1 MFLIDKINNKISKI
15 TERTFGELGFRERD
29 HLQEWLANN
38 PEALGEEL
46 LIIQKEFNGFNDT
59 NERLDLLA
67 LDKQGNIVVIE
78 NKLDDSGRDVTWQ
91 VLKYA
96 SYCSSL
102 SKTQIKNIYQ
112 EFLSKTG
119 KESAAE
125 ENLSEFFEG
134 KDFEELQLNKGQ
146 TQRIILVAGNFRKE
160 VTSTVLWLMN
170 YKLRIQCFKITPYQL
185 GEQLFLNVE
194 QIIPMKDAEEYSI
207 SMAEKTQED
216 ISSQEELKSRDH
228 IRKEFWIKLLKEIN
242 SRSSLYQNISPS
254 NYQWIGAGSGI
265 GGVAYNF
272 GISKSFARCEV
283 YIDRGDQEENKF
295 IFDYLLQHKD
305 EIEVEFGG
313 TLEWERLDDKRASR
327 VKYEDKQYNVFDKEC
342 WNEMALFMAD
352 GMIRLERAFKGPL
365 KKVSQKLKSREIPVA
380 LSYSNP
386 S

>member
-67 LDKQGNIVVIE
+67 LDKQGNLVVIE

-102 SKTQIKNIYQ
+102 SKIQIKNIYHD
-112 EFLSKTG
+112 FLSKTG
-119 KESAAE
+119 NETAVE
-125 ENLSEFFEG
+125 DNLSDFFEG

-146 TQRIILVAGNFRKE
+146 TQRIIMVAGNFRKE

-194 QIIPMKDAEEYSI
+194 QMIPLKEAEEYSV

-216 ISSQEELKSRDH
+216 INSQEELKSRHH

-254 NYQWIGAGSGI
+254 HYHWIGTGSGI
-265 GGVAYNF
+265 GGIAFNF
-272 GISKSFARCEV
+272 GISKSYARCEV

-295 IFDYLLQHKD
+295 IFDFLLQHKD
-305 EIEVEFGG
+305 EIEMEFGG
-313 TLEWERLDDKRASR
+313 ILEWERLENKRASR
-327 VKYEDKQYNVFDKEC
+327 IKYEDKQYNVFDKEC
-342 WNEMALFMAD
+342 WNEMVTFMVD
-352 GMIRLERAFKGPL
+352 GMIRLEKAFKEPL
-365 KKVSQKLKSREIPVA
+365 RKVNRKLKSGEVSVP
-380 LSYSNP
+380 L
-386 S
+386 